1 MSEDIAISLK
11 KVSKCFQRYAHPVDK
26 LKEILLP
33 GTSKTSQFWALRDI
47 NLELRKGQT
56 VGIVGRNGSGK
67 STLLQIIAGTLT
79 PTAGEVVVRGR
90 VSALLAALIPSLR
103 ERKMC
108 FSMPD
113 CWD

>member
-1 MSEDIAISLK
+1 MK
-11 KVSKCFQRYAHPVDK
+11 KVSKCFQRYAKQVDK
-26 LKEILLP
+26 LREDLLP
-33 GTSKTSQFWALRDI
+33 GTSETAQFWALRDI